1 MDRSNASDLEFDKVL
16 ELIAAH
22 ARTGVGRAVVRAL
35 AEEPPVGTGDR
46 LRAAHLSLAVEEI
59 LEDSEAFTLSGVDDA
74 VPWLEPDT
82 PLPSE
87 PRDLLSLLTLAR
99 RVAAVRRRL
108 ADSESELLEE
118 LADQLPDTSSL
129 VAAVAP
135 KLGRDGSVTDDA
147 SPELAR
153 LRREMTR
160 ARTEILAEIEG
171 VRRTHRDVVT
181 DAPPT
186 LRRDRYC
193 LPVRS
198 SARAQMGG
206 LLLDVSAR
214 GATSFVEPF
223 AVVEFNN
230 RLTAASAGER
240 REIQRILQQ
249 IAALFAEARDDLANA
264 VGILGKLDA
273 IQARVLFGRAVE
285 GRVVIPGEGS
295 DLVLREARHPLLD
308 ERLHALRFQVFG
320 GAERRDPEHRV
331 VPLDFRMPEGVRT
344 LVVSGP
350 NAGGKTVVLKTIGL
364 MFLMCSRGIPLPV
377 EEGTAIPHFDRLW
390 CHIGDEQDVAADLST
405 FSGAMA
411 ATAGLLHEAD
421 EHTLVLFD
429 ELGAGT
435 DPLEGAALGC
445 ALVEEL
451 TGRGGV
457 TVVTT
462 HLAAIALAANAADG
476 MDNAAMD
483 YDEGSER
490 STFTLSMGRPGRSRA
505 LEIAHRMGVSKSV
518 LDRARELLGGDHLEL
533 DHWLRRLESL
543 EKELEEERLEL
554 RQRRGEA
561 EMALGDARRELER
574 LENERGELPKKLAEE
589 REELRRRAKQ
599 KLDKAIARLRRAT
612 EEHEVLGR
620 RRLQKLRDEALR
632 IEILEDRK
640 AVPKP
645 DGLVVGAQVR
655 MALGGAG
662 ELREIRG
669 SQAQVEVAGKRLW
682 VPVSEVE
689 VVGAPASKPRAR
701 VRVETVE
708 DVAREINLIGLDSER
723 AREDLERFL
732 DQAFSGGAPA
742 VRVVHGHG
750 AGILRRMVADVCR
763 SHPAVRSFRHPPQQF
778 GGTGAT
784 EVELEP
790 GG

>member
-1 MDRSNASDLEFDKVL
+1 VDRSNASDLEFDKVL
-16 ELIAAH
+16 ELVAAH

-35 AEEPPVGTGDR
+35 AEPLAGADHR
-46 LRAAHLSLAVEEI
+46 LRAARLSLAVEEI
-59 LEDSEAFTLSGVDDA
+59 IEDSEVFALSGVDDA
-74 VPWLEPDT
+74 VPWLEPDN
-82 PLPSE
+82 PMPAD

-99 RVAAVRRRL
+99 RVATVRRRL
-108 ADSESELLEE
+108 ADSQSDLIDELV
-118 LADQLPDTSSL
+118 DQLPDTTSL

-135 KLGRDGSVTDDA
+135 KLGRDGSVNDDA

-153 LRREMTR
+153 LRREMAR
-160 ARTEILAEIEG
+160 ARTAILAEIEG
-171 VRRTHRDVVT
+171 VRRAHRDVVT

-223 AVVEFNN
+223 AVVDLNN

-240 REIQRILQQ
+240 REIQRILQE
-249 IAALFAEARDDLANA
+249 IAALFAEAREDLAHA
-264 VGILGKLDA
+264 VGILGELDG
-273 IQARVLFGRAVE
+273 IQARVLFGRAID
-285 GRVVIPGEGS
+285 GRVVIPGEGG
-295 DLVLREARHPLLD
+295 DLILREARHPLLD
-308 ERLHALRFQVFG
+308 ERLRALRLEIFG
-320 GAERRDPEHRV
+320 DAERRDPGHRV

-364 MFLMCSRGIPLPV
+364 MFLMCGRGIPLPV

-421 EHTLVLFD
+421 ERTLVLFD

-457 TVVTT
+457 TVVST

-483 YDEGSER
+483 YDEGSQR
-490 STFTLSMGRPGRSRA
+490 STYTLSMGRPGRSRA
-505 LEIAHRMGVSKSV
+505 LEIAHRMGVSTSV

-533 DHWLRRLESL
+533 DHWLRRLETL
-543 EKELEEERLEL
+543 EGELEEERVEL

-561 EMALGDARRELER
+561 EQALGSARREHER
-574 LENERGELPKKLAEE
+574 LKNERGELPKKLAEE

-599 KLDKAIARLRRAT
+599 KLDKAIARLQRAT

-632 IEILEDRK
+632 IEISADRE
-640 AVPKP
+640 AVKP
-645 DGLVVGAQVR
+645 SDGLEVGARVR
-655 MALGGAG
+655 LALGGAG

-669 SQAQVEVAGKRLW
+669 SRAQVDVAGKRLW

-689 VVGAPASKPRAR
+689 AVGAPASKTRAK
-701 VRVETVE
+701 VRLETVDE
-708 DVAREINLIGLDSER
+708 VAREINLIGLDSER
-723 AREDLERFL
+723 AREDLERYL
-732 DQAFSGGAPA
+732 DQAFSAGTSA